1 MKSFISIVLKKN
13 NGGNGKSGNGLSG
26 LRETTCSCQNH
37 ELEYIEM
44 IPMATA
50 YRLVVLSTLN
60 TVLYLYSFKKTMG
73 ATTKAV
79 MAGERL
85 IPDALA

>member
-1 MKSFISIVLKKN
+1 M
-13 NGGNGKSGNGLSG
+13 GGSGKSGNGLSG

-37 ELEYIEM
+37 EWEYIEM
-44 IPMATA
+44 IPIATA

-60 TVLYLYSFKKTMG
+60 KVLYLYSSKKTMG
-73 ATTKAV
+73 ATAKAG

-85 IPDALA
+85 KPDALARTKIGEK